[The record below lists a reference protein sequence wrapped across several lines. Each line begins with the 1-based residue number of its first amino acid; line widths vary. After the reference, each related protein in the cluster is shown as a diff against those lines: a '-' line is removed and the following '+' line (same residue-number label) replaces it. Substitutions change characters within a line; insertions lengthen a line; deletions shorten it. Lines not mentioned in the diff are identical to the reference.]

1 MVNRLADIRLALGSF
16 HHKEASDIFINLLD
30 EFERLA
36 GPSAEVFLRR
46 GYYHRVL
53 GDFAKAKEYYEKAK
67 ELDFIN
73 DYDVDAILWKLNHE
87 QKGPELTVF

>member
-16 HHKEASDIFINLLD
+16 HHKEASDIFLTLLD
-30 EFERLA
+30 EFEKLA
-36 GPSAEVFLRR
+36 GPSAEVSLRR
-46 GYYHRVL
+46 GYYYRVN
-53 GDFAKAKEYYEKAK
+53 GDFKKAKEHYEKAK
-67 ELDFIN
+67 KLDFIN